1 MNKPVGQWKCR
12 ACKSV
17 WHGSQLY
24 QDPMYTVTVWT
35 CGDLECGGTCD
46 RIPSEIAAEQNAHLT
61 PESLASSQAVSNSS
75 ALEQS
80 DGVPP
85 PAQAQV
91 A

>member
-12 ACKSV
+12 VCKSV

-61 PESLASSQAVSNSS
+61 LGESAPSQTVFYAEAVST
-75 ALEQS
+75 S

-85 PAQAQV
+85 SAPAQV